1 MVKRET
7 IVVGLVATFIVL
19 PAALSL
25 SAYFITKNPNFRPL
39 GITLDSLTEAGLIE
53 NSGEIIA
60 VVSIG
65 DRTPKHSSK
74 SEYTKALES
83 TFEILRSDVDVK
95 FRTVPNSSDITV
107 TYLVG
112 LSRIGPY
119 PITQAARG
127 VKATLRAE
135 RMVQTHQRILAKK
148 QEALDE
154 TNTSTSWFRF
164 FQD

>member
-7 IVVGLVATFIVL
+7 IFVGLVATFIVL

-53 NSGEIIA
+53 SSGEIIA

-65 DRTPKHSSK
+65 DRAPKHSPK
-74 SEYTKALES
+74 SEYIKALKS
-83 TFEILRSDVDVK
+83 TFEILGSDVDVK
-95 FRTVPNSSDITV
+95 FRSAPNTSDITV

-119 PITQAARG
+119 PITQAASG
-127 VKATLRAE
+127 VKAAIHAE
-135 RMVQTHQRILAKK
+135 RMVKVHQRTLIQK
-148 QEALDE
+148 QGALDE

-164 FQD
+164 FDD